1 MGKVHRR
8 VESLKKGTFPG
19 GNVPIGSAVS
29 VNWNYF
35 FKGIA
40 LRGIIVSDKG
50 NGADNEAGGTKRNP
64 DPLADA

>member
-1 MGKVHRR
+1 M
-8 VESLKKGTFPG
+8 
-19 GNVPIGSAVS
+19 PIGSAVS

-35 FKGIA
+35 FKGIS